1 MNCFFIKPL
10 INERLNKCIY
20 IGGMC
25 SFFNS
30 DWVHGQVN
38 THPTLMHEEAGV
50 GWLCELAT
58 QGHNLNLVL
67 LHSDW
72 GQASIP
78 FSLPQG
84 CSEMHTLPNFSIR
97 RPWAILTKMFLFSKP
112 CRKQRCFSRG
122 RQWGLGI
129 LALLPT
135 SCVAWGRYSDLS
147 DPHFL

>member
-67 LHSDW
+67 LHSD
-72 GQASIP
+72 
-78 FSLPQG
+78 
-84 CSEMHTLPNFSIR
+84 
-97 RPWAILTKMFLFSKP
+97 
-112 CRKQRCFSRG
+112 
-122 RQWGLGI
+122 
-129 LALLPT
+129 
-135 SCVAWGRYSDLS
+135 
-147 DPHFL
+147 